1 MWPLHLLIFLAF
13 SASVNADPISQLQL
27 HRHRYKQL
35 WFAMGRRSKQK
46 SCFPCVEAK
55 RRCDR
60 SLPACSR
67 CLEREVDCAYPP
79 VRRPPLPPPPDRP
92 LGEGLQIAPN
102 RDLDAAWPG
111 VQGNLSDFVLQG
123 PDMDAFVDSLF
134 TSDALGDNSAFAPQP
149 TCLSMI
155 DYNNSASSSSST
167 EPLNWFLTP
176 PSWHIA
182 HHYQP
187 PGSMPPAAVLSNFI
201 RGLQSWLVRFL
212 RKGHNPF
219 IHRRLYTEATLPRCV
234 QDAFAAVALSQST
247 TPENEHLVDA
257 ASSNYLMDLLAAAP
271 PLTTRAH
278 LARTQALLVH
288 LLLSLFSPSI
298 PRRARAEGLVSTL
311 RVWAREL
318 WDSAVLYATAVRA
331 GALSAARDAIAT
343 PEDGDDAE
351 DDPVQRLYRAFV
363 LSESVRRTFLIASI
377 ATGVYGSLKV
387 AWSETCGGDV
397 CVTARAALWD
407 AESAARWEAVA
418 REGDPL
424 CLHSL
429 HGYLLVERGV
439 PAGEVDEFLRL
450 LFTVMWGLEKVE
462 RWVVSTGDTV
472 SVMY

>member
-1 MWPLHLLIFLAF
+1 
-13 SASVNADPISQLQL
+13 
-27 HRHRYKQL
+27 
-35 WFAMGRRSKQK
+35 MGRRSKQK

-67 CLEREVDCAYPP
+67 CLEREVDCAYSP

-92 LGEGLQIAPN
+92 LDDESQIAPN
-102 RDLDAAWPG
+102 RVLDAAWPG
-111 VQGNLSDFVLQG
+111 VQGNLNDFVLQG
-123 PDMDAFVDSLF
+123 PDMDAFVHALF
-134 TSDALGDNSAFAPQP
+134 TSDALGNNSAFAPQP
-149 TCLSMI
+149 PCLGMI
-155 DYNNSASSSSST
+155 DHNSSASSSSST
-167 EPLNWFLTP
+167 EPLRWFLTP

-182 HHYQP
+182 HHYHP
-187 PGSMPPAAVLSNFI
+187 PDSMPPAAVLSNFV
-201 RGLQSWLVRFL
+201 RGLESWLVRFL

-219 IHRRLYTEATLPRCV
+219 IHRCLYTETTMPRCM
-234 QDAFAAVALSQST
+234 QDAFAAVALSQGT

-257 ASSNYLMDLLAAAP
+257 ASSTYLMDLLAAAP

-298 PRRARAEGLVSTL
+298 PRRARAEGLIPTL
-311 RVWAREL
+311 RVWTREL
-318 WDSAVLYATAVRA
+318 WDSAALYATAVRA
-331 GALSAARDAIAT
+331 GALQAPGDTIAT
-343 PEDGDDAE
+343 PDDEDNDE
-351 DDPVQRLYRAFV
+351 DDPSQRLYRAFI
-363 LSESVRRTFLIASI
+363 LSESVRRTFLLASI
-377 ATGVYGSLKV
+377 ATGVYGSLKA

-418 REGDPL
+418 RAGDPL

-429 HGYLLVERGV
+429 HGYSLVERGV
-439 PAGEVDEFLRL
+439 PAAEVDEFLRL
-450 LFTVMWGLEKVE
+450 LFTFMWGLEKVE
-462 RWVVSTGDTV
+462 RWVLNTGDAV